1 MLTAYIA
8 VIPWPLS
15 VVLFALTAP
24 EAVVVAAFF
33 LSGLGLGVFG
43 VMWETALAQRI
54 PPHALSRVSS
64 YDWMG
69 SLALLPLAYL
79 AVGPIGEAL
88 GAAVVLGAGGVIGCA
103 LIALGFAIPD
113 VWRLRALEAPG

>member
-1 MLTAYIA
+1 
-8 VIPWPLS
+8 
-15 VVLFALTAP
+15 VLP
-24 EAVVVAAFF
+24 AFF
-33 LSGLGLGVFG
+33 ATGFGLALFG
-43 VMWETALAQRI
+43 VMWDTALAQRI

-88 GAAVVLGAGGVIGCA
+88 GAAQVLAAGGVIGCG
-103 LIALGFAIPD
+103 LVLLGFAIPD
-113 VWRLRALEAPG
+113 VWRLRRLEAPV